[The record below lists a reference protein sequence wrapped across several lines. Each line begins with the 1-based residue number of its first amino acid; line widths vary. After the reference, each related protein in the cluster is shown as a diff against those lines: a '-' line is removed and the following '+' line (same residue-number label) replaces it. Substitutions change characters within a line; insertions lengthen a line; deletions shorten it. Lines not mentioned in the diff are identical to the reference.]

1 MTNLGILLTVL
12 ACCGDRKELSVQ
24 GMSERHYQWIGK
36 QEAFEM
42 MKRYSNYKI
51 VDVRSRD
58 EYITGHLPKAVNLPL
73 DDLENECRDLLPN
86 PAQVIFVYCSSGTR
100 ARHACEVLAELGYTN
115 IYGFGGFHR

>member
-73 DDLENECRDLLPN
+73 DDLENECRDLLPK
-86 PAQVIFVYCSSGTR
+86 PAQVIFVY
-100 ARHACEVLAELGYTN
+100 
-115 IYGFGGFHR
+115 